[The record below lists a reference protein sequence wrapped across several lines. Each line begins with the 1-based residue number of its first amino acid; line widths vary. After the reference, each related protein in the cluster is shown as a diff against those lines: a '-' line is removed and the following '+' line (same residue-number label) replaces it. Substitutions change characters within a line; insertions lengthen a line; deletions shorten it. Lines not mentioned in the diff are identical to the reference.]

1 MNNPARSKSDTANSL
16 SKEISERTRHA
27 ARPFLLLKFGGQS
40 LMKINLKLFTALAI
54 IFCFSLTAFA
64 QKKDDKEIKDAG
76 KRAAQA
82 ARVFR
87 SIMEK
92 PDKSIPREL
101 LERAEAVA
109 VFPGVLGAA
118 FIVGGSGGEGLI
130 SRRTAAGWSAPAFF
144 KIGGGSFG
152 LQIGAEKTDVI
163 LLIMND
169 GGLKGLLEDKFEFG
183 GEAGVAAGPIGR
195 KAAATTNATLDAG
208 ILSYSRTK
216 GAFVGAALKG
226 GVLSPD
232 NNKNRALYGKT
243 SKEIL
248 LSASQVPTPD
258 EVRDFPQIL
267 NRFSNRRAND
277 AANNETQRVRTV
289 GASTEASISQT
300 ESDVYY
306 VVRIPRHSNAASE
319 ETADN
324 ASRMR
329 ERLAG
334 EIRAELLMLSSYGVF
349 DSLEFQISPDNS
361 VVLRGVSTSDKLKSD
376 AEQAVKRIETVSAV
390 RNDIEVLPALLDDQ
404 RLRHELFRAVY
415 SGELARYS
423 NGSLN
428 PIHIIVKNGSVTLK
442 GVVESETD
450 KNLAAV
456 QANSVNGITGVK
468 NELLVEN

>member
-1 MNNPARSKSDTANSL
+1 
-16 SKEISERTRHA
+16 
-27 ARPFLLLKFGGQS
+27 
-40 LMKINLKLFTALAI
+40 MKNNLKLFIALSL

-64 QKKDDKEIKDAG
+64 QKKDDKEIRDAG
-76 KRAAQA
+76 KRADQA

-87 SIMEK
+87 SIMDK

-130 SRRTAAGWSAPAFF
+130 SRRTATGWSAPAFF
-144 KIGGGSFG
+144 KIGGGSIGF
-152 LQIGAEKTDVI
+152 QIGAEKTDVI

-195 KAAATTNATLDAG
+195 KASATTNATLDAG

-248 LSASQVPTPD
+248 LAESPVPTPD
-258 EVRDFPQIL
+258 AVADFPQTL

-277 AANNETQRVRTV
+277 GTNSETQRVRTV
-289 GASTEASISQT
+289 GTSTEAANPQT

-306 VVRIPRHSNAASE
+306 VVRTPRRSNASE
-319 ETADN
+319 ETDVAR
-324 ASRMR
+324 AR
-329 ERLAG
+329 ERLAR

-349 DSLEFQISPDNS
+349 DSLEFQILPDNS

-376 AEQAVKRIETVSAV
+376 AEQAVKQIETVAAV
-390 RNDIEVLPALLDDQ
+390 RNDIEVLQPLLDDQ
-404 RLRHELFRAVY
+404 RLRQELFRAVY
-415 SGELARYS
+415 SGDLARYS

-428 PIHIIVKNGSVTLK
+428 PIHIVVRNGSVTLK
-442 GVVESETD
+442 GVVDSEAD

>member
-1 MNNPARSKSDTANSL
+1 
-16 SKEISERTRHA
+16 
-27 ARPFLLLKFGGQS
+27 
-40 LMKINLKLFTALAI
+40 MKNNLKLFIALSL

-87 SIMEK
+87 NIMDK

-130 SRRTAAGWSAPAFF
+130 SRRTATGWSAPAFF
-144 KIGGGSFG
+144 KIGGGSLGF
-152 LQIGAEKTDVI
+152 QIGAEKTDVI

-183 GEAGVAAGPIGR
+183 GEAGIAAGPIGR
-195 KAAATTNATLDAG
+195 KASATTNATLDAG

-248 LSASQVPTPD
+248 LADLPIPTPD
-258 EVRDFPQIL
+258 AVADFPQTL

-277 AANNETQRVRTV
+277 GTNSETQRVRTV
-289 GASTEASISQT
+289 GTSTEAANPQT

-306 VVRIPRHSNAASE
+306 VVRTPRRSNASE
-319 ETADN
+319 ETDAARARD
-324 ASRMR
+324 
-329 ERLAG
+329 RLAR

-349 DSLEFQISPDNS
+349 DSLEFQILSDNS

-376 AEQAVKRIETVSAV
+376 AEQAVKQIETVASI

-404 RLRHELFRAVY
+404 RLRQELFRAIY
-415 SGELARYS
+415 AGDLARYS

-428 PIHIIVKNGSVTLK
+428 PIHIVVRNGSVTLK
-442 GVVESETD
+442 GVVDSEAD

>member
-1 MNNPARSKSDTANSL
+1 
-16 SKEISERTRHA
+16 
-27 ARPFLLLKFGGQS
+27 
-40 LMKINLKLFTALAI
+40 MKNNLKLFIALSLV
-54 IFCFSLTAFA
+54 FCFSLTAFA
-64 QKKDDKEIKDAG
+64 QKKDDKEIRDAG
-76 KRAAQA
+76 KRADQA

-87 SIMEK
+87 SIMDK

-130 SRRTAAGWSAPAFF
+130 SRRTATGWSAPAFF
-144 KIGGGSFG
+144 KIGGGSVGF
-152 LQIGAEKTDVI
+152 QIGAEKTDVI

-195 KAAATTNATLDAG
+195 KASATTNATLDAG

-248 LSASQVPTPD
+248 LAESPVPTPD
-258 EVRDFPQIL
+258 AVADFPQTL

-277 AANNETQRVRTV
+277 GTNSETQRVRTV
-289 GASTEASISQT
+289 GTSTEAANPQT

-306 VVRIPRHSNAASE
+306 VVRTPRRSNASE
-319 ETADN
+319 ETEAARARD
-324 ASRMR
+324 
-329 ERLAG
+329 RLAR

-349 DSLEFQISPDNS
+349 DSLEFQILPDNS

-376 AEQAVKRIETVSAV
+376 AEQAVKQIETVTAV
-390 RNDIEVLPALLDDQ
+390 RNDIEVLQALLDDQ
-404 RLRHELFRAVY
+404 RLRQELFRAVY
-415 SGELARYS
+415 SGDLARYS
-423 NGSLN
+423 SGSLN
-428 PIHIIVKNGSVTLK
+428 PIHIVVRNGSVTLK
-442 GVVESETD
+442 GVVDSEAD

>member
-1 MNNPARSKSDTANSL
+1 
-16 SKEISERTRHA
+16 
-27 ARPFLLLKFGGQS
+27 
-40 LMKINLKLFTALAI
+40 MKNNLKLFIALSL

-64 QKKDDKEIKDAG
+64 QKKDDKEIRDAG
-76 KRAAQA
+76 KRADQA

-87 SIMEK
+87 SIMDK

-130 SRRTAAGWSAPAFF
+130 SRRTATGWSAPAFF
-144 KIGGGSFG
+144 KIGGGSVGF
-152 LQIGAEKTDVI
+152 QIGAEKTDVI

-195 KAAATTNATLDAG
+195 KASATTNATLDAG

-248 LSASQVPTPD
+248 LAESPIPTPD
-258 EVRDFPQIL
+258 AVADFPQTL

-277 AANNETQRVRTV
+277 GTNSETQRVRTV
-289 GASTEASISQT
+289 GTSAEAANPQT

-306 VVRIPRHSNAASE
+306 VVRTPRRSNASE
-319 ETADN
+319 ETDAARARD
-324 ASRMR
+324 
-329 ERLAG
+329 RLAR

-349 DSLEFQISPDNS
+349 DSLEFQILPDNS

-376 AEQAVKRIETVSAV
+376 AEQAVRQIETVVAV
-390 RNDIEVLPALLDDQ
+390 RNDIEVLQPLLDDQ
-404 RLRHELFRAVY
+404 RLRQELFRAVY

-428 PIHIIVKNGSVTLK
+428 PIHIVVRNGSVTLK
-442 GVVESETD
+442 GVVDSEAD

>member
-1 MNNPARSKSDTANSL
+1 
-16 SKEISERTRHA
+16 
-27 ARPFLLLKFGGQS
+27 
-40 LMKINLKLFTALAI
+40 MKNNLKLFIALSL

-64 QKKDDKEIKDAG
+64 QKKDDKEIRDAG
-76 KRAAQA
+76 KRADQA

-87 SIMEK
+87 NIMDK

-130 SRRTAAGWSAPAFF
+130 SRRTATGWSAPAFF
-144 KIGGGSFG
+144 KIGGGSIG

-248 LSASQVPTPD
+248 LAESPVPTPD
-258 EVRDFPQIL
+258 VVTDFPQTL

-277 AANNETQRVRTV
+277 ETSGETQRVRTV
-289 GASTEASISQT
+289 GTSIEAVNPQT

-306 VVRIPRHSNAASE
+306 VVRTPRRTTGGSSE
-319 ETADN
+319 EPIDFAKRVRD
-324 ASRMR
+324 
-329 ERLAG
+329 RLAR

-349 DSLEFQISPDNS
+349 DSLEFQILPDNS

-376 AEQAVKRIETVSAV
+376 AEQAVKQIETVAAV

-404 RLRHELFRAVY
+404 RLRQELFRAVY
-415 SGELARYS
+415 AGDLARYS

-428 PIHIIVKNGSVTLK
+428 PIHIVVRNGSVTLK
-442 GVVESETD
+442 GVVDSEAD

>member
-1 MNNPARSKSDTANSL
+1 
-16 SKEISERTRHA
+16 
-27 ARPFLLLKFGGQS
+27 
-40 LMKINLKLFTALAI
+40 MKNNLKLFISLVL

-64 QKKDDKEIKDAG
+64 QKKDDKEIRDAG
-76 KRAAQA
+76 KRAEQA

-109 VFPGVLGAA
+109 VFPSVLGAA
-118 FIVGGSGGEGLI
+118 FIIGGSGGEGLI
-130 SRRTAAGWSAPAFF
+130 SRRTASGWSAPAFF

-195 KAAATTNATLDAG
+195 KASATTNATLDAG

-216 GAFVGAALKG
+216 GAFVGAAFKG

-232 NNKNRALYGKT
+232 NDKNRALYGKT

-248 LSASQVPTPD
+248 LASTQIPTPD
-258 EVRDFPQIL
+258 EVKDFPQIL
-267 NRFSNRRAND
+267 NRFSTRRNTGTG
-277 AANNETQRVRTV
+277 NETQRGRTI
-289 GASTEASISQT
+289 GTAASDAANPQT

-306 VVRIPRHSNAASE
+306 VLRTPRTTTLGDESDAAR
-319 ETADN
+319 TRD
-324 ASRMR
+324 
-329 ERLAG
+329 RLAR

-349 DSLEFQISPDNS
+349 DSLEFQILPDNS
-361 VVLRGVSTSDKLKSD
+361 VVLRGMSTSDKLKSD
-376 AEQAVKRIETVSAV
+376 AEQAVKQIETVSGV
-390 RNDIEVLPALLDDQ
+390 RNDIEILQPLLDDQ
-404 RLRHELFRAVY
+404 RLRQELFRAVY
-415 SGELARYS
+415 SGDLARYS

-442 GVVESETD
+442 GAVESETD

-456 QANSVNGITGVK
+456 QANSVNGITGVR
-468 NELLVEN
+468 NELLVVN

>member
-1 MNNPARSKSDTANSL
+1 
-16 SKEISERTRHA
+16 
-27 ARPFLLLKFGGQS
+27 
-40 LMKINLKLFTALAI
+40 MKNNLKLFIALSL

-64 QKKDDKEIKDAG
+64 QKKDDKEIRDAG
-76 KRAAQA
+76 KRADQA

-87 SIMEK
+87 NIMDK

-130 SRRTAAGWSAPAFF
+130 SRRTATGWSAPAFF
-144 KIGGGSFG
+144 KIGGGSIGF
-152 LQIGAEKTDVI
+152 QIGAEKTDVI

-195 KAAATTNATLDAG
+195 KASATTNATLDAG

-248 LSASQVPTPD
+248 LAESPVPTPD
-258 EVRDFPQIL
+258 AVADFPQTL
-267 NRFSNRRAND
+267 NRFSNRRAN
-277 AANNETQRVRTV
+277 NGTNSETQRVRTV
-289 GASTEASISQT
+289 GTSTEAANPQT

-306 VVRIPRHSNAASE
+306 VVRTPRRSNASE
-319 ETADN
+319 ETDAVRARD
-324 ASRMR
+324 
-329 ERLAG
+329 RLAR

-376 AEQAVKRIETVSAV
+376 AEQAVKQIETVAAV
-390 RNDIEVLPALLDDQ
+390 RNDIEVLQPLLDDQ
-404 RLRHELFRAVY
+404 RLRQELFRAVY
-415 SGELARYS
+415 SGDLARYS

-428 PIHIIVKNGSVTLK
+428 PIHIVVRNGSVTLK
-442 GVVESETD
+442 GVVDSEAD

>member
-1 MNNPARSKSDTANSL
+1 
-16 SKEISERTRHA
+16 
-27 ARPFLLLKFGGQS
+27 
-40 LMKINLKLFTALAI
+40 MKNNLKLFIALAI
-54 IFCFSLTAFA
+54 VFCFSLTAFA
-64 QKKDDKEIKDAG
+64 QKKDEKEIRDAG

-82 ARVFR
+82 AKVFR
-87 SIMEK
+87 DIMEK

-144 KIGGGSFG
+144 KIGGGSIG

-169 GGLKGLLEDKFEFG
+169 GGLKGWLEDKFEFG
-183 GEAGVAAGPIGR
+183 GEVGVAAGPLGR

-216 GAFVGAALKG
+216 GAFVGAAFKG

-232 NNKNRALYGKT
+232 NDKNRALYGKT

-248 LSASQVPTPD
+248 LSDSQIPIHD

-267 NRFSNRRAND
+267 NRFSTRRGTD
-277 AANNETQRVRTV
+277 ATVETQRGRTV
-289 GASTEASISQT
+289 GTTAPSSSNLPI

-306 VVRIPRHSNAASE
+306 VVRTPRRSSSAEESE
-319 ETADN
+319 GVRA
-324 ASRMR
+324 R
-329 ERLAG
+329 ERLAR
-334 EIRAELLMLSSYGVF
+334 EIRAELLMLPSYGVF
-349 DSLEFQISPDNS
+349 DSLEFQILPDNS
-361 VVLRGVSTSDKLKSD
+361 VVLRGMSTSDKLKTD
-376 AEQAVKRIETVSAV
+376 AEQAVRQIETVASV

-404 RLRHELFRAVY
+404 RLRHELYRAVY
-415 SGELARYS
+415 SGELARYA

-468 NELLVEN
+468 NDLVVEN

>member
-1 MNNPARSKSDTANSL
+1 
-16 SKEISERTRHA
+16 
-27 ARPFLLLKFGGQS
+27 
-40 LMKINLKLFTALAI
+40 MKNNLKLFIALVL
-54 IFCFSLTAFA
+54 IFCFSLTSFA
-64 QKKDDKEIKDAG
+64 QKKNDKEIRDAG
-76 KRAAQA
+76 KRAEQA

-118 FIVGGSGGEGLI
+118 FIIGGSGGEGLI

-144 KIGGGSFG
+144 KIGNASLG

-183 GEAGVAAGPIGR
+183 GEAGVAAGPVGR

-232 NNKNRALYGKT
+232 NDKNRALYGKT

-248 LSASQVPTPD
+248 LADTQIPTPD
-258 EVRDFPQIL
+258 EVKDFPQTL
-267 NRFSNRRAND
+267 NRFSTRRGAGTGS
-277 AANNETQRVRTV
+277 ETQRGRTV
-289 GASTEASISQT
+289 GAAADTANPQT

-306 VVRIPRHSNAASE
+306 VVRTPRRSNSGDESDAVRAR
-319 ETADN
+319 D
-324 ASRMR
+324 
-329 ERLAG
+329 RLAR
-334 EIRAELLMLSSYGVF
+334 EIRGELLMLSSYGVF
-349 DSLEFQISPDNS
+349 DSLEFQILPDNS
-361 VVLRGVSTSDKLKSD
+361 VVLRGTSTSGKLKSD
-376 AEQAVKRIETVSAV
+376 AEQAVKRIETVAAV
-390 RNDIEVLPALLDDQ
+390 RNDIEVLEPLLDDQ
-404 RLRHELFRAVY
+404 RLRQELFRAVY
-415 SGELARYS
+415 SGDLARYQ

-428 PIHIIVKNGSVTLK
+428 PIHIVVKNGGVTLK
-442 GVVESETD
+442 GVVETETD

-468 NELLVEN
+468 NELVIEN

>member
-1 MNNPARSKSDTANSL
+1 
-16 SKEISERTRHA
+16 
-27 ARPFLLLKFGGQS
+27 
-40 LMKINLKLFTALAI
+40 MKNNLKLSIALSL

-82 ARVFR
+82 AKVFR
-87 SIMEK
+87 NIMDK

-118 FIVGGSGGEGLI
+118 FIIGGSGGEGLI
-130 SRRTAAGWSAPAFF
+130 SRRTATGWSAPAFF
-144 KIGGGSFG
+144 KIGGGSLGF
-152 LQIGAEKTDVI
+152 QIGAEKTDVI

-183 GEAGVAAGPIGR
+183 GEAGIAAGPIGR
-195 KAAATTNATLDAG
+195 KASATTNATLDAG

-248 LSASQVPTPD
+248 LADLPVPTPD
-258 EVRDFPQIL
+258 AVADFPQTL

-277 AANNETQRVRTV
+277 GTSSETQRGRTV
-289 GASTEASISQT
+289 GTTPNAANPQT

-306 VVRIPRHSNAASE
+306 VVRTPRRSNTASD
-319 ETADN
+319 ETDAVR
-324 ASRMR
+324 AR
-329 ERLAG
+329 ERLAR

-349 DSLEFQISPDNS
+349 DSLEFQILPDNS

-376 AEQAVKRIETVSAV
+376 AEQAVKQIETVASI

-404 RLRHELFRAVY
+404 RLRQELFRAIY
-415 SGELARYS
+415 AGDLARYS

-428 PIHIIVKNGSVTLK
+428 PIHIVVRNGSVTLK
-442 GVVESETD
+442 GVVDSEAD

>member
-1 MNNPARSKSDTANSL
+1 
-16 SKEISERTRHA
+16 
-27 ARPFLLLKFGGQS
+27 
-40 LMKINLKLFTALAI
+40 MKNNLKLFIALSL

-64 QKKDDKEIKDAG
+64 QKKDDKEIRDAG
-76 KRAAQA
+76 KRADQA

-87 SIMEK
+87 NIMDK

-109 VFPGVLGAA
+109 VFPSVLGAA

-130 SRRTAAGWSAPAFF
+130 SRRTATGWSAPAFF
-144 KIGGGSFG
+144 KIGGGSVGF
-152 LQIGAEKTDVI
+152 QIGAEKTDVI

-195 KAAATTNATLDAG
+195 KASATTNATLDAG

-248 LSASQVPTPD
+248 LAESPVPTPD
-258 EVRDFPQIL
+258 AVADFPQTL

-277 AANNETQRVRTV
+277 GTNNENQRVRTV
-289 GASTEASISQT
+289 GTSTEAANPQT

-306 VVRIPRHSNAASE
+306 VVRTPRRSNASE
-319 ETADN
+319 ETDAARARD
-324 ASRMR
+324 
-329 ERLAG
+329 RLAR

-376 AEQAVKRIETVSAV
+376 AEQAIKQIETVASV

-404 RLRHELFRAVY
+404 RLRQELFRAVY
-415 SGELARYS
+415 AGELARYS

-428 PIHIIVKNGSVTLK
+428 PIHIVVRNGSVTLK
-442 GVVESETD
+442 GVVDSEAD

-456 QANSVNGITGVK
+456 QANSVNGITGVR
-468 NELLVEN
+468 NELLVQN